1 MRKGGWSGRA
11 NAGDARSNHPGGE
24 RDGGGRLARGR
35 TRGALGPAAAVAATN
50 DSDVRQQLENLGLRM
65 PAKDQLTPETPG
77 AWQKAEKNRLTGSLR
92 RLLAIW
98 AALQFL

>member
-1 MRKGGWSGRA
+1 MQATLGQTILVENVTGAAGSLGVGRVV
-11 NAGDARSNHPGGE
+11 RS
-24 RDGGGRLARGR
+24 A
-35 TRGALGPAAAVAATN
+35 PAAAVAAMN

-65 PAKDQLTPETPG
+65 PAKDQLTPEAPG